1 MTKLLKDVAVVIPV
15 FNEEK
20 LIGECIN
27 EWLNVLDSVN
37 LNYEILIIDD
47 GSSDATISIVER
59 YGDNQNIQLIIKQ
72 NEGHGPTILAGY
84 KRAVGIAEW
93 VFQADSDNEINPNQF
108 SALWSRRQGQDA
120 VIAWRQGRDQT
131 TVRRLVTFFARVTTK
146 VLFRCHLRDVNIPF
160 RLIRSETLTILL
172 EKIPSDTFAP
182 NIALSGALSLMNY
195 QVEECPVVFNERIVG
210 ESSLSNLG
218 AVRKGGRAL
227 LELIKISR
235 VFP

>member
-59 YGDNQNIQLIIKQ
+59 YRDNQNIQLIIKQ

-120 VIAWRQGRDQT
+120 VIAWRQGRNQT

-160 RLIRSETLTILL
+160 RLFRSETLTILL

-182 NIALSGALSLMNY
+182 NIALSGALSLMNF

>member
-59 YGDNQNIQLIIKQ
+59 YGDNQNVQVIIKQ

-93 VFQADSDNEINPNQF
+93 VFQADSDNEISPNQF
-108 SALWSRRQGQDA
+108 SALWSKRQGQDA
-120 VIAWRQGRDQT
+120 VIAWRQGRNQT

-160 RLIRSETLTILL
+160 RLIRSETLAILL

>member
-59 YGDNQNIQLIIKQ
+59 YGDNPNIQVIIKQ

-93 VFQADSDNEINPNQF
+93 VFQADSDNEISPNQF

-120 VIAWRQGRDQT
+120 VIAWRQGRNQT

>member
-59 YGDNQNIQLIIKQ
+59 YGDNQDIQVIIKQ

-93 VFQADSDNEINPNQF
+93 VFQADSDNEISPNQF

-120 VIAWRQGRDQT
+120 VIAWRQGRNQT

>member
-59 YGDNQNIQLIIKQ
+59 YGDNQNIQAIIKQ

-93 VFQADSDNEINPNQF
+93 VFQADSDNEISPNQF

-120 VIAWRQGRDQT
+120 VIAWRQGRNQT

-160 RLIRSETLTILL
+160 RLFRSETLTILL

-218 AVRKGGRAL
+218 AVRKGSRAL

>member
-1 MTKLLKDVAVVIPV
+1 M
-15 FNEEK
+15 
-20 LIGECIN
+20 
-27 EWLNVLDSVN
+27 
-37 LNYEILIIDD
+37 
-47 GSSDATISIVER
+47 ER
-59 YGDNQNIQLIIKQ
+59 YGDNQNIQAIIKQ

-93 VFQADSDNEINPNQF
+93 VFQADSDNEISPNQF
-108 SALWSRRQGQDA
+108 SALWSRRQEQDA
-120 VIAWRQGRDQT
+120 VIAWRQGRNQT

-160 RLIRSETLTILL
+160 RLFRSETLTILL

-182 NIALSGALSLMNY
+182 NIALSGALSLMNF

-210 ESSLSNLG
+210 ESSLSKLG
-218 AVRKGGRAL
+218 ALRKGGGAL

>member
-59 YGDNQNIQLIIKQ
+59 YGDNPNIQVIIKQ

-93 VFQADSDNEINPNQF
+93 VFQADSDNEISPNQF

-120 VIAWRQGRDQT
+120 VIAWRQGRNQT

-195 QVEECPVVFNERIVG
+195 QVEECPVVFNQRIVG

-227 LELIKISR
+227 LELVKISR

>member
-47 GSSDATISIVER
+47 GSSDATISIVET
-59 YGDNQNIQLIIKQ
+59 YGVNQNVQLIIKQ

-93 VFQADSDNEINPNQF
+93 VFQADSDNEISPNQF

-195 QVEECPVVFNERIVG
+195 QVEECPVIFNERIVG

-227 LELIKISR
+227 LELVKISR

>member
-59 YGDNQNIQLIIKQ
+59 YGDNPNIQVIIKQ

-93 VFQADSDNEINPNQF
+93 VFQADSDNEISPNQF

-160 RLIRSETLTILL
+160 RLIRSETLAILL

-227 LELIKISR
+227 LELIKISK

>member
-1 MTKLLKDVAVVIPV
+1 MAKLLKDVAVVIPV

-20 LIGECIN
+20 LIGECID

-93 VFQADSDNEINPNQF
+93 VFQADSDNEISPNQF

-120 VIAWRQGRDQT
+120 VIAWRQGRNQT

-160 RLIRSETLTILL
+160 RLFRSETLTILL

-195 QVEECPVVFNERIVG
+195 QVEECPVIFNERIVG

-227 LELIKISR
+227 LELVKISR

>member
-1 MTKLLKDVAVVIPV
+1 MAKLLKDVAVVIPV

-20 LIGECIN
+20 LIGECID

-93 VFQADSDNEINPNQF
+93 VFQADSDNEISPNQF

-195 QVEECPVVFNERIVG
+195 QVEECPVIFNERIVG

-227 LELIKISR
+227 LELVKISR

>member
-93 VFQADSDNEINPNQF
+93 VFQADSDNEISPNQF

-120 VIAWRQGRDQT
+120 VIAWRQGRNQT

-195 QVEECPVVFNERIVG
+195 QVEECPVIFNERIVG

>member
-59 YGDNQNIQLIIKQ
+59 YGDNPNIQVIIKQ

-120 VIAWRQGRDQT
+120 VIAWRQGRNQT

-160 RLIRSETLTILL
+160 RLIRSETLAILL

>member
-59 YGDNQNIQLIIKQ
+59 YGDNQNIQAIIKQ

-93 VFQADSDNEINPNQF
+93 VFQADSDNEISPNQF

-120 VIAWRQGRDQT
+120 VIAWRQGRNQT

-195 QVEECPVVFNERIVG
+195 QVEECPVIFNERIVG

-227 LELIKISR
+227 LELIKISK

>member
-59 YGDNQNIQLIIKQ
+59 YGDNQNIQMIIKQ

-93 VFQADSDNEINPNQF
+93 VFQADSDNEISPNQF

-120 VIAWRQGRDQT
+120 VIAWRQGRNQT

>member
-59 YGDNQNIQLIIKQ
+59 YRDNQNIQLIIKQ

-93 VFQADSDNEINPNQF
+93 VFQADSDNEISPNQF

-120 VIAWRQGRDQT
+120 VIAWRQGRNQT

-160 RLIRSETLTILL
+160 RLIRSETLAILL

-182 NIALSGALSLMNY
+182 NIALSGALSLMNF

-218 AVRKGGRAL
+218 ALRKGGRAL

>member
-27 EWLNVLDSVN
+27 EWLNVLDLEN

-93 VFQADSDNEINPNQF
+93 VFQADSDNEISPNQF

-195 QVEECPVVFNERIVG
+195 QVEECPVIFNERIVG

-227 LELIKISR
+227 LELVKISR

>member
-59 YGDNQNIQLIIKQ
+59 YRDNQNIQIIIKQ

-160 RLIRSETLTILL
+160 RLIRSETLAILL

-182 NIALSGALSLMNY
+182 NIALSGALSLMNF

-218 AVRKGGRAL
+218 ALRKGGRAL

>member
-59 YGDNQNIQLIIKQ
+59 YGDNQNIELIIKQ

-93 VFQADSDNEINPNQF
+93 VFQADSDNEISPNQF

-195 QVEECPVVFNERIVG
+195 QVEECPVIFNERIVG

-227 LELIKISR
+227 LELVKISR

>member
-59 YGDNQNIQLIIKQ
+59 YRDNQNIQLIIKQ

-93 VFQADSDNEINPNQF
+93 VFQADSDNEISPNQF

-120 VIAWRQGRDQT
+120 VIAWRQGRNQT

-160 RLIRSETLTILL
+160 RLIRSETLAILL

-227 LELIKISR
+227 LELIKISK

>member
-15 FNEEK
+15 FNEEE
-20 LIGECIN
+20 LIGECID
-27 EWLNVLDSVN
+27 EWLKVLNSIN
-37 LNYEILIIDD
+37 LHYEILIIDD
-47 GSSDATISIVER
+47 GSSDATISVVER
-59 YGDNQNIQLIIKQ
+59 YGDIQNIQTIIKS

-131 TVRRLVTFFARVTTK
+131 TVRGLVTFFARVTTK

-160 RLIRSETLTILL
+160 RLFRSETLTILL

-182 NIALSGALSLMNY
+182 NIALSGALSLMNF

-218 AVRKGGRAL
+218 ALRKGGRAL

>member
-20 LIGECIN
+20 LIGECID

-59 YGDNQNIQLIIKQ
+59 YGDNQNIQAIIKQ

-93 VFQADSDNEINPNQF
+93 VFQADSDNEISPNQF

-120 VIAWRQGRDQT
+120 VIAWRQGRNQT
-131 TVRRLVTFFARVTTK
+131 TVRRLVTFFARVITK

-195 QVEECPVVFNERIVG
+195 QVEECPVIFNERIVG

-218 AVRKGGRAL
+218 ALRKGGRAL

>member
-20 LIGECIN
+20 LIGECID

-59 YGDNQNIQLIIKQ
+59 YGDNQNIQAIIKQ

-93 VFQADSDNEINPNQF
+93 VFQADSDNEISPNQF

-120 VIAWRQGRDQT
+120 VIAWRQGRNQT
-131 TVRRLVTFFARVTTK
+131 TVRRLVTFFARVTAK

-160 RLIRSETLTILL
+160 RLFRSETLTILL

-182 NIALSGALSLMNY
+182 NIALSGALSLMNF

-218 AVRKGGRAL
+218 ALRKGGRAL

>member
-59 YGDNQNIQLIIKQ
+59 YGDNQNIQAIIKQ

-93 VFQADSDNEINPNQF
+93 VFQADSDNEISPNQF

-172 EKIPSDTFAP
+172 KKIPSDTFAP

-195 QVEECPVVFNERIVG
+195 QVEECPVIFNERIVG

-227 LELIKISR
+227 LELVKISR

>member
-59 YGDNQNIQLIIKQ
+59 YRDNQNIQLIIKQ

-195 QVEECPVVFNERIVG
+195 QIEECPVVFNERIVG

>member
-59 YGDNQNIQLIIKQ
+59 YGDNQNVQLIIKQ

-93 VFQADSDNEINPNQF
+93 VFQADSDNEISPNQF

-120 VIAWRQGRDQT
+120 VIAWRQGRNQT

-160 RLIRSETLTILL
+160 RLIRSETLAILL

-210 ESSLSNLG
+210 QSSLSNLG

>member
-27 EWLNVLDSVN
+27 EWLNVLDLVN

-93 VFQADSDNEINPNQF
+93 VFQADSDNEISPNQF

-160 RLIRSETLTILL
+160 RLFRSETLTILL

-195 QVEECPVVFNERIVG
+195 QVEECPVIFNERIVG

>member
-27 EWLNVLDSVN
+27 EWLNVLDLVN

-93 VFQADSDNEINPNQF
+93 VFQADSDNEISPNQF

-195 QVEECPVVFNERIVG
+195 QVEECPVIFNERIVG

-227 LELIKISR
+227 LELVKISR

>member
-59 YGDNQNIQLIIKQ
+59 YEDNQNIQMIIKQ

-93 VFQADSDNEINPNQF
+93 VFQADSDNEISPNQF

-120 VIAWRQGRDQT
+120 VIAWRQGRNQT

-160 RLIRSETLTILL
+160 RLIRSETLAILL

-210 ESSLSNLG
+210 ESSLSNRG

>member
-20 LIGECIN
+20 LIGECIDD
-27 EWLNVLDSVN
+27 WLNVLDSVN

-59 YGDNQNIQLIIKQ
+59 YGDNQNIQAIIKQ

-93 VFQADSDNEINPNQF
+93 VFQADSDNEISPNQF

-120 VIAWRQGRDQT
+120 VIAWRQGRNQT

-195 QVEECPVVFNERIVG
+195 QVEECPVIFNERIVG

-227 LELIKISR
+227 LELVKISR

>member
-93 VFQADSDNEINPNQF
+93 VFQADSDNEISPNQF

-120 VIAWRQGRDQT
+120 VIAWRQGRNQT

-160 RLIRSETLTILL
+160 RLIRSETLAILL

-195 QVEECPVVFNERIVG
+195 QVEECPVIFNERIVG

>member
-1 MTKLLKDVAVVIPV
+1 M
-15 FNEEK
+15 
-20 LIGECIN
+20 
-27 EWLNVLDSVN
+27 
-37 LNYEILIIDD
+37 
-47 GSSDATISIVER
+47 
-59 YGDNQNIQLIIKQ
+59 
-72 NEGHGPTILAGY
+72 AGY

-93 VFQADSDNEINPNQF
+93 VFQADSDNEISPNQF

-120 VIAWRQGRDQT
+120 VIAWRQGRNQT

-160 RLIRSETLTILL
+160 RLIRSETLAILL

>member
-20 LIGECIN
+20 LIGECID

-59 YGDNQNIQLIIKQ
+59 YGDNQNIQAIIKQ

-93 VFQADSDNEINPNQF
+93 VFQADSDNEISPNQF

-120 VIAWRQGRDQT
+120 VIAWRQGRNQT

-146 VLFRCHLRDVNIPF
+146 VLFRCHLRDVNNPF
-160 RLIRSETLTILL
+160 RLFRSETLTILL

-182 NIALSGALSLMNY
+182 NIALSGALSLMNF

-218 AVRKGGRAL
+218 ALRKGGRAL

>member
-59 YGDNQNIQLIIKQ
+59 YGDNQNVQLIIKQ

-93 VFQADSDNEINPNQF
+93 VFQADSDNEISPNQF

-120 VIAWRQGRDQT
+120 VIAWRQGRNQT

-160 RLIRSETLTILL
+160 RLIRSETLAILL

-195 QVEECPVVFNERIVG
+195 QVEECPVIFNERIVG

>member
-59 YGDNQNIQLIIKQ
+59 YGDNPNIQVIIKQ

-93 VFQADSDNEINPNQF
+93 VFQADSDNEISPNQF
-108 SALWSRRQGQDA
+108 SALWSKRQGQDA
-120 VIAWRQGRDQT
+120 VIAWRQGRNQT

-195 QVEECPVVFNERIVG
+195 QVEECPVVFNQRIVG

>member
-59 YGDNQNIQLIIKQ
+59 YGDNQNVQVIIKQ

-93 VFQADSDNEINPNQF
+93 VFQADSDNEISPNQF

>member
-59 YGDNQNIQLIIKQ
+59 YGDQNIQMIIKQ

-93 VFQADSDNEINPNQF
+93 VFQADSDNEISPNQF

-120 VIAWRQGRDQT
+120 VIAWRQGRNQT

-195 QVEECPVVFNERIVG
+195 QIEECPVVFNERIVG

>member
-59 YGDNQNIQLIIKQ
+59 YGDNQNVQLIIKQ

-93 VFQADSDNEINPNQF
+93 VFQADSDNEISPNQF

-160 RLIRSETLTILL
+160 RLIRSETLAILL